1 MAQVFTVTVKIGDT
15 VQSTRDYV
23 ISKWIDLDGVS
34 IGSGF
39 TAGTIANPLHPEE
52 IYKTCRF
59 SCNDSGMNGVL
70 ASMPDIIDIG
80 NAGAS
85 SATLPKTVEIK
96 HKASGFY
103 YIFDLYPVT
112 GSTTNA
118 HIGTSLKWGSNTTT
132 GFATSNRTYT
142 PQSCNFQLCAVSKSR
157 TDSGVTTKYFGFLCC
172 ISGGDYTA
180 STNTNYIFSAEEKM
194 YGNQANPLPI
204 VPTTGGGGFGN
215 FDKTTDVTVNI
226 GIKSSGFLSGIL
238 GGSGFNF
245 YFVPSYHDLIR
256 AAYYSLNGVNNLS
269 DFVNN
274 TAALF
279 LNPSNY
285 IVSACAIPVDKSV
298 FGAGAMQTSIR
309 LGGLVNF
316 NVDCY
321 PLSSL
326 WGDSD
331 VFTFS
336 FTGMYYDSFMDFEP
350 YTKITLFLPYIG
362 FVPLKPSE
370 CIGGSLTVQYR
381 FEGLTGKCIAFVKTT
396 DRNGRNTGFYQYNG
410 NAGYSLPWIGNNGGG
425 SQMMHS
431 AASAAVSVAKGDK
444 TQGQEIAAFG
454 ASAAHFLAHDS
465 RPTMQGGFGVNSGA
479 LGADDIVLFVQR
491 AQSAFPENYYDIHG
505 YQTATGGVVGDY
517 SGYTVFD
524 YVELENCDA
533 TDAEKAEIEQLLK
546 GGVYL

>member
-172 ISGGDYTA
+172 ISGARWSG
-180 STNTNYIFSAEEKM
+180 
-194 YGNQANPLPI
+194 
-204 VPTTGGGGFGN
+204 
-215 FDKTTDVTVNI
+215 
-226 GIKSSGFLSGIL
+226 SSE
-238 GGSGFNF
+238 
-245 YFVPSYHDLIR
+245 
-256 AAYYSLNGVNNLS
+256 
-269 DFVNN
+269 
-274 TAALF
+274 
-279 LNPSNY
+279 
-285 IVSACAIPVDKSV
+285 
-298 FGAGAMQTSIR
+298 AGP
-309 LGGLVNF
+309 
-316 NVDCY
+316 D
-321 PLSSL
+321 
-326 WGDSD
+326 
-331 VFTFS
+331 
-336 FTGMYYDSFMDFEP
+336 P
-350 YTKITLFLPYIG
+350 Y
-362 FVPLKPSE
+362 
-370 CIGGSLTVQYR
+370 
-381 FEGLTGKCIAFVKTT
+381 
-396 DRNGRNTGFYQYNG
+396 
-410 NAGYSLPWIGNNGGG
+410 
-425 SQMMHS
+425 
-431 AASAAVSVAKGDK
+431 AVA
-444 TQGQEIAAFG
+444 
-454 ASAAHFLAHDS
+454 
-465 RPTMQGGFGVNSGA
+465 RC
-479 LGADDIVLFVQR
+479 QR
-491 AQSAFPENYYDIHG
+491 CHHA
-505 YQTATGGVVGDY
+505 
-517 SGYTVFD
+517 
-524 YVELENCDA
+524 
-533 TDAEKAEIEQLLK
+533 
-546 GGVYL
+546 